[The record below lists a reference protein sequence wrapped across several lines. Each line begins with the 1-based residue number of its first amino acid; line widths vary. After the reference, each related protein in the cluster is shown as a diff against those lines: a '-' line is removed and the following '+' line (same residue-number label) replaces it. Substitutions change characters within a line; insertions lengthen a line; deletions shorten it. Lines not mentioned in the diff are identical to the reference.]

1 MQSPAHSQYMNES
14 YSPFFSATNT
24 LDAANP
30 DAAETALSAYE
41 QAIFLAPR
49 EAVLYYHKG
58 QVLEQMGRTTEAQTA
73 YTEARQL
80 GHQC

>member
-1 MQSPAHSQYMNES
+1 MQSPARSQYMNEN
-14 YSPFFSATNT
+14 YSSLFSATNR
-24 LDAANP
+24 LDTVNS

-58 QVLEQMGRTTEAQTA
+58 QVLEQLGRTTEAKAA
-73 YTEARQL
+73 YTEARLL
-80 GHQC
+80 GHRC